1 MSKKLK
7 GYDVYFTLEEPA
19 CVLVGAHSLKE
30 AKEVAEEELNNM
42 SRDELVDRLLAAVDF
57 GGLKIKY
64 VEFVDEL
71 EDEDED

>member
-1 MSKKLK
+1 MAKKLK
-7 GYDVYFTLEEPA
+7 GYDVYFTLESPA

-30 AKEVAEEELNNM
+30 AREVAEEELNSM
-42 SRDELVDRLLAAVDF
+42 SREELVDRLLAAVDY

-71 EDEDED
+71 EEEE

>member
-19 CVLVGAHSLKE
+19 CVLVGARSLKE

>member
-30 AKEVAEEELNNM
+30 AREIAEETLCEMSKEELI
-42 SRDELVDRLLAAVDF
+42 DRLLAAVDF

-71 EDEDED
+71 EEDDED